1 MRKGRLFSEQ
11 AHPYLPQIFKGKWVL
26 DKLDNESMNANFN
39 HKRNI

>member
-26 DKLDNESMNANFN
+26 DDESMNANFN